1 MKKCVI
7 KARFRSDI
15 KNVWKVVTDNSNFEW
30 RSDLSKIEIGKD
42 NLSFIEY
49 TSKGFPTNF
58 MITEKKPFERYEF
71 HMSNKNMKGYWIGK
85 FNKIG
90 DGTEIEFTEEVSLNN
105 PIMNLFAGIYLK
117 KQQELYIKD
126 LKKALGE

>member
-1 MKKCVI
+1 
-7 KARFRSDI
+7 
-15 KNVWKVVTDNSNFEW
+15 
-30 RSDLSKIEIGKD
+30 
-42 NLSFIEY
+42 
-49 TSKGFPTNF
+49 
-58 MITEKKPFERYEF
+58 
-71 HMSNKNMKGYWIGK
+71 MKGYWIGK

-126 LKKALGE
+126 LKKALVE